1 MDSKIQTALFRNL
14 LDVLCPMCRD
24 NYDRFLKEADMK
36 FLDKAILGKEKE
48 YEEEIDL
55 YKTYGGD

>member
-1 MDSKIQTALFRNL
+1 MDSKIQVVLFRNL
-14 LDVLCPMCRD
+14 LDVLCPTCRD
-24 NYDRFLKEADMK
+24 SYGGLLKEADMK
-36 FLDKAILGKEKE
+36 FLDSTILGKEKE